1 MILMHC
7 SIWCQYDC
15 MGACMEIAFHAN
27 VARVQVDS
35 ADKLQ
40 TDL

>member
-1 MILMHC
+1 MTVWVHAWIV
-7 SIWCQYDC
+7 
-15 MGACMEIAFHAN
+15 AFHAN